1 MTTQSDKE
9 IIDSSIYQILAITL
23 IGIIVLVYLVSYRK
37 CTWIFAK
44 INKGKLVEYYRVDA
58 RTFKKW
64 IRYFTPNLCDKLQTK
79 QKLYLLEVFVILL
92 LLGIPD
98 EDNPVLSKGM
108 IVQKGE
114 GSYRS
119 LRESIALNN
128 HLWPIESEAFRKL
141 SVFPPLVCQ
150 QLLEIYS

>member
-1 MTTQSDKE
+1 MDTSLK
-9 IIDSSIYQILAITL
+9 YQIWVIALVSIFL
-23 IGIIVLVYLVSYRK
+23 LVYLVGFKKY
-37 CTWIFAK
+37 TWLFSK
-44 INKGKLVEYYRVDA
+44 VNKGKLIALYRVDG

-64 IRYFTPNLCDKLQTK
+64 IKYFVPLLSDKFQTK
-79 QKLYLLEVFVILL
+79 QTLCILEVLL
-92 LLGIPD
+92 IVQYLGIPN

-114 GSYRS
+114 GTYRS

-128 HLWPIESEAFRKL
+128 HLWPIENEAFKKL

-150 QLLEIYS
+150 QLLEVYS

>member
-1 MTTQSDKE
+1 MDTSLKYQVWV
-9 IIDSSIYQILAITL
+9 IALVSIFL
-23 IGIIVLVYLVSYRK
+23 LVYLVGFKKY
-37 CTWIFAK
+37 TWLFSK
-44 INKGKLVEYYRVDA
+44 VNKGKLIALYRVDG

-64 IRYFTPNLCDKLQTK
+64 IKYFVPLLSDKFQTK
-79 QKLYLLEVFVILL
+79 QKLCILEVLL
-92 LLGIPD
+92 IVQHLGIPN

-114 GSYRS
+114 GTYRS

-128 HLWPIESEAFRKL
+128 HLWPIENEAFKKL

-150 QLLEIYS
+150 QLLEVYS